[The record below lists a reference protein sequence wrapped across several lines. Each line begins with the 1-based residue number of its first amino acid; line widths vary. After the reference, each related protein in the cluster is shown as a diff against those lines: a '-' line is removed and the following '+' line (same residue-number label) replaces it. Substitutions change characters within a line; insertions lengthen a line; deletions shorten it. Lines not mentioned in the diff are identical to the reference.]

1 MACFGTPFLGGP
13 WPGPRPS
20 YGALFKKPLY
30 LGVLLEGPEG
40 HPQGTP
46 REGSKKAP
54 QNRPKTP
61 NRAKICQNLQ
71 KFAKFHKIHTF
82 WTGFLAP
89 WRVLGQTLDPPRGHF
104 SKNPSNW
111 DRYSTGSFGWP
122 QAPNRVLRDLFRTL
136 KNMKIFNF
144 WAGFLA
150 PWRVPGQAPDPPR
163 RHFSKNPSN
172 WGWFWRVPDTSWG
185 PPEGS
190 LQEASKKA
198 PQKQA
203 KIAKKR

>member
-111 DRYSTGSFGWP
+111 
-122 QAPNRVLRDLFRTL
+122 
-136 KNMKIFNF
+136 
-144 WAGFLA
+144 
-150 PWRVPGQAPDPPR
+150 
-163 RHFSKNPSN
+163 
-172 WGWFWRVPDTSWG
+172 GWFWRVPDTSWG